1 MIKVN
6 LLDSVTEGP
15 SSFAA
20 VEARVAARGTQ
31 GWLMLLAV
39 IALTLVA
46 MGFDWMTARSA
57 HAEAQAQLEQQQRIA
72 AQMEVVKREQADLEK
87 KTKEV
92 QARIEVIKRLRD
104 SQQGP
109 VAVLSEINN
118 RLPKIENFRLAS
130 IEQKGSALTITGAS
144 PSEEA
149 VTQFAR
155 SLEFSSGLFSNLGI
169 EIKRDILKP
178 PADGSTT
185 VEEKDALKLQT
196 VTFTIK
202 CKYGSADQPAQ
213 PAPANNKPGAAPAN
227 QVAQNVAQNK

>member
-20 VEARVAARGTQ
+20 VEARVATRGAQ

-39 IALTLVA
+39 VALALLA

-72 AQMEVVKREQADLEK
+72 AQMELVKREQADLEK

-92 QARIEVIKRLRD
+92 QARIEVIKHLRD

-118 RLPKIENFRLAS
+118 RLPKLENFRLAS
-130 IEQKGSALTITGAS
+130 IEQKGGDLTITGDS
-144 PSEEA
+144 PNEDA
-149 VTQFAR
+149 VTQFGR
-155 SLEFSSGLFSNLGI
+155 SLEFSAGLFTNLSI
-169 EIKRDILKP
+169 EIKRDILKAAEGASVP
-178 PADGSTT
+178 
-185 VEEKDALKLQT
+185 VEDKDAPKPQT

-202 CKYGSADQPAQ
+202 CKYGLAEPPAQ
-213 PAPANNKPGAAPAN
+213 PAPANNKPAAPTAN
-227 QVAQNVAQNK
+227 QVAQNVAQNN